1 MSDRDMADRVS
12 VDRKEFQ
19 AFLADNTELIERYQ
33 RLLEKLAGLH
43 KLNKD
48 LEEKLRFAEQKLD
61 ALEQKIGVDAQ
72 QADEILRKARGTI
85 ARLIEETERRLS
97 E

>member
-1 MSDRDMADRVS
+1 MADRVS

-19 AFLADNTELIERYQ
+19 AFLADNTELVERYQ
-33 RLLEKLAGLH
+33 KLLEKLAGLH

-61 ALEQKIGVDAQ
+61 TLEQKIGVDAQ

-85 ARLIEETERRLS
+85 ARMIEETERRLS